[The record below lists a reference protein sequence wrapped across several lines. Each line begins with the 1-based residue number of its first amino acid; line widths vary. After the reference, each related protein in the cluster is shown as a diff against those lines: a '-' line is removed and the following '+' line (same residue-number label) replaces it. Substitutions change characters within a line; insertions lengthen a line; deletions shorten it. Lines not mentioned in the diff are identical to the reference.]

1 MSDESNPKIATD
13 GFTTLKKGHQPISV
27 RPTTNEQAGHIPTTS
42 QGGSGPG
49 TPPNQG
55 TGGSKK

>member
-1 MSDESNPKIATD
+1 MAGNDKPTFGLDGYVPVQKGYQPRAQANP
-13 GFTTLKKGHQPISV
+13 GNVQGGHV
-27 RPTTNEQAGHIPTTS
+27 PTTG

-55 TGGSKK
+55 SGGKK